1 MPTNGTSHPSQLTGW
16 PLRETTVPLR
26 GSRPPAEAM
35 EQVTST
41 STHSPSATSPSARV
55 KNRLSHPPGSMS
67 SWNPAALLQPSR
79 RGFSATDLRN
89 LPSGRPLSTPSQ
101 SSYSQG
107 RAPSPAVNDQMVFQF
122 TSASDT
128 SSLNDNDH
136 ASATPTPPSGEAPTS
151 GGTGGWIERVNN
163 VQQRTSVPHPKRRKT
178 EDAHDFAAKSS
189 NMPVRSS
196 SGMLGDYVKDRRQEA
211 NGLAILPAAP
221 MVDLTD
227 GTDDEVMVIDDP
239 KNEEVCY
246 GMAKTS
252 LNCSRVPAPK
262 PGMRSL
268 WGPGYN
274 PGIKIVLK
282 RQAGERSLKIQAC
295 DHTRE
300 MIGLVDP
307 SSAAALTPLLD
318 TNIRLRTDCRI
329 PPHPKKPGEEP
340 GQPTSRSYELDIVMY
355 GPQRYVR
362 AVGGLLSKHN
372 MKLIAP
378 HMVQKGIKV
387 CNPHVSEWRPAPP
400 KVYPTNGQGTCTSMA
415 NRTVEEIRSEVMGV
429 FDSLKRNDDL
439 PLMDPD
445 ARILTPLLQHQ
456 KQGLYFMATREKPL
470 QEQAAEKSMVSIW
483 QTKVNV
489 RGEKTY
495 LNVITGDEQRAPPP
509 ETRGGILADM
519 MGLGKTLSILS
530 LVAST
535 LREARD
541 WERTPIV
548 QRPNAKVDSKASS
561 NGHAASQTNL
571 EPATVKRHVKTTLII
586 CPLSTVS
593 NWEEQLKQHLAPDS
607 LSYHVYHGTNRIKDV
622 DKLAEFDVVISTY
635 GSVSYELASRR
646 RRKEGSFPL
655 EEIGW
660 FRIVLDEAHMIR
672 EQTTL
677 QFKAMC
683 RLQAERRWAVTGTP
697 VQNRLD
703 DFAALLGFLRLHP
716 FDDRSKFNRYVVE
729 PFKACD
735 PGIVPKLR
743 VLVDTITLRRLKDK
757 IDLPKREDLVVRL
770 DFSPEERSIYDMFAR
785 NAQDRVKVLAG
796 VSVGKALGGST
807 YIHILKAILRLRL
820 LCAHGKDL
828 LNEEDLAAL
837 QGMSAEL
844 AINIDDDDRNGPA
857 SLSPTKA
864 HEMFALMQETN
875 NDACIE
881 CSKKLQASESQHVE
895 SPEQNHQHPPQ
906 DDALGYMTPCF
917 HVVCRNCYQNYHERA
932 RQLLQPGSSTG
943 PCPVCGSHVRAEL
956 VALRRDDVDAEHE
969 GPTTL
974 KVAPAKGLNSTKRL
988 DNYDGPHTKTKAL
1001 VEDLLRSKAVSQANP
1016 SEPPFKSVVFSGWTS
1031 HLDLIEVA
1039 LHAAGITFVRLD
1051 GSMTRPART
1060 AAMEKFRED
1069 PSVDVIL
1076 VSIMAGGLGLNLTA
1090 GNSVYVMEPQY
1101 NPAAEAQAI
1110 DRVHRLG
1117 QKRTVRTVRYIM
1129 RDSFEEK
1136 MLQLQDKKVKLAS
1149 LSMDGGGGR
1158 GLDKEDAARQKLM
1171 DLRSLFK

>member
-1 MPTNGTSHPSQLTGW
+1 MSTNGTSRPPPQPAEW
-16 PLRETTVPLR
+16 PLSETTVPFR
-26 GSRPPAEAM
+26 GSRPPAEAA
-35 EQVTST
+35 EHFTTPAQSPTATST
-41 STHSPSATSPSARV
+41 FAGAQ
-55 KNRLSHPPGSMS
+55 NRLSHPSGSMPG
-67 SWNPAALLQPSR
+67 WNPAALLQPSR

-89 LPSGRPLSTPSQ
+89 LPSGRPHSTNSQ
-101 SSYSQG
+101 ASHGHG
-107 RAPSPAVNDQMVFQF
+107 RASPAVSDQMVFQF
-122 TSASDT
+122 TSTSDT
-128 SSLNDNDH
+128 SSNEHDH
-136 ASATPTPPSGEAPTS
+136 GPSTPTPPNGEAVAAN
-151 GGTGGWIERVNN
+151 GTGVWIERINN
-163 VQQRTSVPHPKRRKT
+163 VQHRSTVPHPKRRKT
-178 EDAHDFAAKSS
+178 EDAHDFAAKFS
-189 NMPVRSS
+189 NVPVRSS
-196 SGMLGDYVKDRRQEA
+196 SGMLGDHVKEKRQESDGQA
-211 NGLAILPAAP
+211 LLTAAP
-221 MVDLTD
+221 TVDLTD
-227 GTDDEVMVIDDP
+227 GTDDEVMIIDDP
-239 KNEEVCY
+239 KDEEVCY
-246 GMAKTS
+246 GMVKTR

-282 RQAGERSLKIQAC
+282 RQIGERSLKIQAC

-307 SSAAALTPLLD
+307 SSSAALTPLLD

-340 GQPTSRSYELDIVMY
+340 GQAVSRSYELDVVMY
-355 GPQRYVR
+355 GPQRYAR
-362 AVGGLLSKHN
+362 AVGALLSKHS

-400 KVYPTNGQGTCTSMA
+400 KVYPTNAHGTYSTMA

-439 PLMDPD
+439 PLMEPD

-470 QEQAAEKSMVSIW
+470 QEQSTEKGMVSIW

-489 RGEKTY
+489 RGETSY
-495 LNVITGDEQRAPPP
+495 LNVITGDEQRETPP

-535 LREARD
+535 SDEARV
-541 WERTPIV
+541 WERNPIV
-548 QRPNAKVDSKASS
+548 QRPKIDSKTSS
-561 NGHAASQTNL
+561 NGHTVSQPKL
-571 EPATVKRHVKTTLII
+571 EPAAVTRHVKTTLIV
-586 CPLSTVS
+586 CPLSTVT

-622 DKLAEFDVVISTY
+622 DKLAEFDIVISTY
-635 GSVSYELASRR
+635 GSVSNELASRR
-646 RRKEGSFPL
+646 KGKDGLFPL
-655 EEIGW
+655 EQIGW

-672 EQTTL
+672 EQATL

-703 DFAALLGFLRLHP
+703 DLAALLSFLRLHP

-735 PGIVPKLR
+735 PEIVPKLR

-757 IDLPKREDLVVRL
+757 IDLPKREDLVIRL
-770 DFSPEERSIYDMFAR
+770 DFSPEERSIYEMFAR
-785 NAQDRVKVLAG
+785 NAQDRVKILAG
-796 VSVGKALGGST
+796 VGVEKALGGST

-837 QGMSAEL
+837 QGMSAEM
-844 AINIDDDDRNGPA
+844 AINIDDDDQDGPA
-857 SLSPTKA
+857 LSPAKA

-881 CSKKLQASESQHVE
+881 CSKKLHASDGQNVE
-895 SPEQNHQHPPQ
+895 PEQQQQQKQQ

-917 HVVCRNCYQNYHERA
+917 HVVCRNCHGNYLERA
-932 RQLLQPGSSTG
+932 RQLLKPGCSAG
-943 PCPVCGSHVRAEL
+943 PCPVCGSHVRVEF
-956 VALRRDDVDAEHE
+956 VALRRDDVEAEHD
-969 GPTTL
+969 G
-974 KVAPAKGLNSTKRL
+974 PAKNRAVKAPNSKRL
-988 DNYDGPHTKTKAL
+988 ENYDGPHTKTKAL
-1001 VEDLLRSKAVSQANP
+1001 VEDLLRSKAASQASP

-1039 LHAAGITFVRLD
+1039 LGAANIVFVRLD
-1051 GSMTRPART
+1051 GSMSRAART
-1060 AAMEKFRED
+1060 AAMERFRED
-1069 PSVDVIL
+1069 SNVEVIL

-1090 GNSVYVMEPQY
+1090 GNNVYVMEPQY

-1117 QKRTVRTVRYIM
+1117 QKRPVRTVRYIM

-1136 MLQLQDKKVKLAS
+1136 MLQLQEKKMKLAS
-1149 LSMDGGGGR
+1149 LSMDGQSKA
-1158 GLDKEDAARQKLM
+1158 LDKADAARQKLM

>member
-1 MPTNGTSHPSQLTGW
+1 MPG
-16 PLRETTVPLR
+16 
-26 GSRPPAEAM
+26 
-35 EQVTST
+35 
-41 STHSPSATSPSARV
+41 
-55 KNRLSHPPGSMS
+55 
-67 SWNPAALLQPSR
+67 WNPAALLKPSR

-89 LPSGRPLSTPSQ
+89 LPSGRPQAMHSQ
-101 SSYSQG
+101 ISNGHG
-107 RAPSPAVNDQMVFQF
+107 RASPAVNDQMVFQF

-128 SSLNDNDH
+128 SSNGH
-136 ASATPTPPSGEAPTS
+136 VSGSSTPTPPNGEVSAS
-151 GGTGGWIERVNN
+151 NGMGLWIERMNN
-163 VQQRTSVPHPKRRKT
+163 VQHRSNVPHPKRRKT
-178 EDAHDFAAKSS
+178 DDAQDFAAKPS

-196 SGMLGDYVKDRRQEA
+196 SGILGEYVRDKRQGA
-211 NGLAILPAAP
+211 NGQATLMAAP
-221 MVDLTD
+221 TVDLTD

-239 KNEEVCY
+239 KDEEVCY
-246 GMAKTS
+246 GMVKTN
-252 LNCSRVPAPK
+252 LNCSKVPAPK

-282 RQAGERSLKIQAC
+282 RQTGERSLKIQAC

-340 GQPTSRSYELDIVMY
+340 GQAISRSYELDIVMY
-355 GPQRYVR
+355 GPQRYAR

-372 MKLIAP
+372 LRLIAP

-400 KVYPTNGQGTCTSMA
+400 KVYQTSAQGSYSNIA

-439 PLMDPD
+439 PLMEPD
-445 ARILTPLLQHQ
+445 ARILTPLLKHQ

-470 QEQAAEKSMVSIW
+470 QQHSSEKGMVSFW
-483 QTKVNV
+483 RTKMNV
-489 RGEKTY
+489 RGEKAY
-495 LNVITGDEQRAPPP
+495 ANVITGQEQRAAPP

-535 LREARD
+535 LDDAQA
-541 WERTPIV
+541 WEQTPIV
-548 QRPNAKVDSKASS
+548 QRPKAEPKTSS
-561 NGHAASQTNL
+561 NGHSVPQTNL
-571 EPATVKRHVKTTLII
+571 EPAPVTRHVKTTLIV
-586 CPLSTVS
+586 CPLSTVT
-593 NWEEQLKQHLAPDS
+593 NWEEQMKQHMAPDG
-607 LSYHVYHGTNRIKDV
+607 LSYHVYHGTSRIKDV
-622 DKLAEFDVVISTY
+622 DKLAEFDIVITTY
-635 GSVSYELASRR
+635 GSVSNELGSRR
-646 RRKEGSFPL
+646 KGKDGLFPL
-655 EEIGW
+655 EEMGW

-672 EQTTL
+672 EQSTL

-703 DFAALLGFLRLHP
+703 DLAALLGFLRLHP

-735 PGIVPKLR
+735 PEIVPKLR

-757 IDLPKREDLVVRL
+757 IDLPGREDLVIRL
-770 DFSPEERSIYDMFAR
+770 DFSPEERSIYEMFAR
-785 NAQDRVKVLAG
+785 NAQDRVKILAG

-828 LNEEDLAAL
+828 LNEEDLVAL

-844 AINIDDDDRNGPA
+844 AINIGDDDDDGPTM
-857 SLSPTKA
+857 SHQKA
-864 HEMFALMQETN
+864 HEMFSLMQDTN

-881 CSKKLQASESQHVE
+881 CSKKLNAGEGQSLDSEQ
-895 SPEQNHQHPPQ
+895 QQ

-917 HVVCRNCYQNYHERA
+917 HVVCRNCYRNYHERA
-932 RQLLQPGSSTG
+932 RQLLEPGQSAG
-943 PCPVCGSHVRAEL
+943 PCPICGSHVRFGL
-956 VALRRDDVDAEHE
+956 VALRRDDVDAEHD
-969 GPTTL
+969 GPATTKAL
-974 KVAPAKGLNSTKRL
+974 KGTTKRL
-988 DNYDGPHTKTKAL
+988 DRYDGPHTKTKAL
-1001 VEDLLRSKAVSQANP
+1001 VEDLLRSKAASQANP

-1031 HLDLIEVA
+1031 HLDLIELA
-1039 LHAAGITFVRLD
+1039 LNAANITFVRLD
-1051 GSMTRPART
+1051 GSMSRAART
-1060 AAMEKFRED
+1060 TAMEKFRED
-1069 PSVDVIL
+1069 NNVEVIL

-1090 GNSVYVMEPQY
+1090 GNNVYVMEPQY

-1117 QKRTVRTVRYIM
+1117 QKRPVRTVRYIM

-1136 MLQLQDKKVKLAS
+1136 MLQLQEKKMKLAS
-1149 LSMDGGGGR
+1149 LSMDGQSR
-1158 GLDKEDAARQKLM
+1158 GLDKAEAARQKLM